1 MGLQLTS
8 SDQVLALAPD
18 SDSAKNAKALGTT
31 KKWKNLGQNP
41 EALWGE
47 CQGSGKDPYQVRVD
61 LSTLTMTCSCPSR
74 KAPCK
79 HCLGLLLVAVDTP
92 AAVPTAEPPEW
103 VATWLAKRAA
113 VSKRKETQAQKT
125 TTSESP
131 SAEQKKRAEKRLK
144 QVLKGLDR
152 LDLWLNDLVRNGLA
166 SVETQPARFWEE
178 QAAQMT
184 DAQAPGIATRLRR
197 MAGIPNS
204 SPNWS
209 EKLLVQLGRLAL
221 LTHAF
226 RQSEKLEPVLQEDIR
241 QLVGWSLDQE
251 EVAARGEKVT
261 DDWIILGQRLD
272 DDEKVRAQWTWMVGA
287 QTGRPAL
294 ILQFAFGQTPFKDVF
309 PVGTHQEA
317 DLIFYPGAAPQRAQL
332 EARRGEILPLRE
344 PFPGAETIEAFL
356 ASVAA
361 MLARQPWQDRF
372 LCTLR
377 DVIPICDNQ
386 GTKWYM
392 RDSKGD
398 ALPLAKG
405 EHWRMLAVSGGM
417 PVDFA
422 GEWDGEVLRPLGVL
436 IDGTYYL
443 L

>member
-152 LDLWLNDLVRNGLA
+152 LDLWLND
-166 SVETQPARFWEE
+166 PA
-178 QAAQMT
+178 T
-184 DAQAPGIATRLRR
+184 D
-197 MAGIPNS
+197 
-204 SPNWS
+204 
-209 EKLLVQLGRLAL
+209 
-221 LTHAF
+221 
-226 RQSEKLEPVLQEDIR
+226 
-241 QLVGWSLDQE
+241 
-251 EVAARGEKVT
+251 
-261 DDWIILGQRLD
+261 
-272 DDEKVRAQWTWMVGA
+272 
-287 QTGRPAL
+287 
-294 ILQFAFGQTPFKDVF
+294 
-309 PVGTHQEA
+309 
-317 DLIFYPGAAPQRAQL
+317 
-332 EARRGEILPLRE
+332 
-344 PFPGAETIEAFL
+344 
-356 ASVAA
+356 
-361 MLARQPWQDRF
+361 
-372 LCTLR
+372 
-377 DVIPICDNQ
+377 
-386 GTKWYM
+386 
-392 RDSKGD
+392 
-398 ALPLAKG
+398 
-405 EHWRMLAVSGGM
+405 GGN
-417 PVDFA
+417 
-422 GEWDGEVLRPLGVL
+422 
-436 IDGTYYL
+436 T
-443 L
+443 